1 MTNADLEKVF
11 QTARQLLNRSWAVE
25 AEQLVRSAMTLHPE
39 ASELVDLL
47 GECLLRQGRWFDSL
61 AVLMDGTR
69 THPEDQGLKLR
80 LGQFLAGE
88 GLHTAMEVFRQ
99 VEDAHGDDPLV
110 LLEIAMTL
118 ADLGDPAEAERYA
131 MRSLE
136 ADDGYHDAWMELA
149 HIRIDA
155 GDWRGAVQ
163 PIRRAIELGGA
174 RVDLLVDLAA
184 SYLHLGF
191 YGEAEKALD
200 EAEKM
205 DEEHVGL
212 AYYRAALSASQRDQ
226 QRALRHLRRAF
237 SSQPERLRR
246 LFQVDRFF
254 DEVRELPEV
263 LEIIGAEETAGE
275 IKVLK
280 PRRRPPR

>member
-1 MTNADLEKVF
+1 MTKADLEKVF

-25 AEQLVRSAMTLHPE
+25 AEQLVRTAIAMHPGTP
-39 ASELVDLL
+39 ELQDLL
-47 GECLLRQGRWFDSL
+47 GECLLRQGRWMDSL
-61 AVLMDGTR
+61 AVLMDGVR
-69 THPEDQGLKLR
+69 AFPEDQGLKLR

-99 VEDAHGDDPLV
+99 VEESHGSDPLV

-131 MRSLE
+131 TRALE
-136 ADDGYHDAWMELA
+136 VDEDYYDAWIELA

-163 PIRRAIELGGA
+163 PIRRAIDLGGA
-174 RVDLLVDLAA
+174 RADLWVDLAA
-184 SYLHLGF
+184 AYLHLGF

-200 EAEKM
+200 EAEQM

-212 AYYRAALSASQRDQ
+212 SYYRAALSASQRDQ

-237 SSQPERLRR
+237 STQPERLRR

-263 LEIIGAEETAGE
+263 LEIIGTEAMAGE
-275 IKVLK
+275 VKVLN
-280 PRRRPPR
+280 PRRRPKR

>member
-25 AEQLVRSAMTLHPE
+25 AEQLVRTAISMHPE
-39 ASELVDLL
+39 ASELHDLL
-47 GECLLRQGRWFDSL
+47 GECLLRQGRWMESL
-61 AVLMDGTR
+61 TVLIDGVR
-69 THPEDQGLKLR
+69 AFPDDEGLKLR

-99 VEDAHGDDPLV
+99 VEEGHGQDPLV

-118 ADLGDPAEAERYA
+118 ADLGDAAEAERYA
-131 MRSLE
+131 LRALE
-136 ADDGYHDAWMELA
+136 ADETYPDAWIELA

-155 GDWRGAVQ
+155 GDWRGAIQ
-163 PIRRAIELGGA
+163 PIRRALELGEPRA
-174 RVDLLVDLAA
+174 DLWVDLAA

-191 YGEAEKALD
+191 YGEAEKALN
-200 EAEKM
+200 EAEAL
-205 DEEHVGL
+205 DADHVGL
-212 AYYRAALSASQRDQ
+212 SYYRAALSASQRDQ

-237 SSQPERLRR
+237 SGQPERLRR

-263 LEIIGAEETAGE
+263 MEIIGTETTSGDL
-275 IKVLK
+275 KVLK
-280 PRRRPPR
+280 PRRRPTR